1 MYVLNVC
8 RKAPEGIFL
17 RTADTSSESEELIRK
32 WYEIILKIHSHT
44 YIHNIHTYIHM
55 GIRVAVLT
63 NPFERSASMY
73 VDSAVEAANLEA
85 MVLTPL
91 SLYRMYVY
99 VFMHACMYVY

>member
-44 YIHNIHTYIHM
+44 YIHTYIHNIHTYIWVS
-55 GIRVAVLT
+55 GWR
-63 NPFERSASMY
+63 F
-73 VDSAVEAANLEA
+73 
-85 MVLTPL
+85 
-91 SLYRMYVY
+91 
-99 VFMHACMYVY
+99 